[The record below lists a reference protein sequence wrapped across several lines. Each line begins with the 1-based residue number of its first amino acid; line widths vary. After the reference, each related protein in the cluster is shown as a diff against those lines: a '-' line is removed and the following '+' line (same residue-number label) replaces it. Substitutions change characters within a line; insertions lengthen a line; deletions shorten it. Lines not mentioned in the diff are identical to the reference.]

1 MQKNNSFL
9 SILWNKFAIYL
20 STLAGLFLSLLITL
34 IVSHDLSIF
43 ERSGYGIATVTLM
56 QILMVIQLGLPGAFN
71 IIGSGVFRREF
82 KKDLYYLYGSRVSF
96 FIGSLIIFSYI
107 SDKTGLLIFFAIT
120 SGIFLIPAQWILNA
134 LQKDV
139 SLEIFALLRLIP
151 VIFQLFALLIV
162 RILDH
167 IQLNSYLLCWI
178 FGNIINFLVLVI
190 IVRMS
195 ALTQSQKATQYS
207 FFDFKKLAIAGFI
220 PHVSLQEIL
229 RFELILVPIIKS
241 PLYAA
246 SFFIVIG
253 ISNWTKSICDSIA
266 IVNFKSYRN
275 DMNFS
280 EKSLQIKKIHR
291 QIVTIAFSGTLI
303 NVILFRFLL
312 HFLPNVYHSIFWGV
326 VPFTLGATFSA
337 ARRLYLD
344 LLRIGGVATSR
355 GASKIELYSFL
366 PILIATSMLFFNLS
380 LNTWAC
386 IWSIATF
393 LGLLITIRRLT
404 NYEN

>member
-1 MQKNNSFL
+1 MHTNNSFF
-9 SILWNKFAIYL
+9 SILWNKSAIYL
-20 STLAGLFLSLLITL
+20 STLTGVFISLLITL
-34 IVSHDLSIF
+34 IVSHDLSIS
-43 ERSGYGIATVTLM
+43 ERKGYGIATVTLM

-71 IIGSGVFRREF
+71 IVGSSFFRGDF
-82 KKDLYYLYGSRVSF
+82 KRDLYLLYGSRVSF

-107 SDKTGLLIFFAIT
+107 SDKSGLLIFFAVV

-151 VIFQLFALLIV
+151 VFFQLFALLTV
-162 RILDH
+162 RTLDH
-167 IQLNSYLLCWI
+167 IHLNSYLLCWI
-178 FGNIINFLVLVI
+178 FGNIVNFLVLVI
-190 IVRMS
+190 IMRMS
-195 ALTQSQKATQYS
+195 ALTQSKKAAQYS
-207 FFDFKKLAIAGFI
+207 FFDFKKLAISGFI

-229 RFELILVPIIKS
+229 RLELILIPIIKS

-246 SFFIVIG
+246 SFFIAIG

-266 IVNFKSYRN
+266 IVNFESYRN
-275 DMNFS
+275 DMNFT
-280 EKSLQIKKIHR
+280 EKSLHIKKITW
-291 QIVTIAFSGTLI
+291 QIIIIAISGTFI
-303 NVILFRFLL
+303 NMIIFRFLL
-312 HFLPNVYHSIFWGV
+312 HFLPNVYYYIFWGI

-344 LLRIGGVATSR
+344 LLRSGGAAASR
-355 GASKIELYSFL
+355 VASKIELYSFL
-366 PILIATSMLFFNLS
+366 PILIATSMLFLNLS

-393 LGLLITIRRLT
+393 LGLLITIWRLT
-404 NYEN
+404 NYES